1 MNKPKDKQAL
11 FDYLESEA
19 GYYASMMSDFD
30 FEINVRIT
38 CRNGE
43 VKITEI

>member
-19 GYYASMMSDFD
+19 GYYASMMNDFD
-30 FEINVRIT
+30 FEINARIT
-38 CRNGE
+38 CRDGV
-43 VKITEI
+43 VKIEEA